1 MLSLV
6 DVVALQP
13 YMLAAAPFDV
23 DLPHVQSLK
32 CTAMPVGFDMN
43 FAALSS
49 SLRQIPTPG
58 SN

>member
-1 MLSLV
+1 M